1 MFWMWLQVC
10 TVLVIGYVGFVWA
23 LIPTFALLIHRA
35 DSTRLSSLRHQ
46 RHWVILLTLF
56 GMFRIGEASNPGPCA
71 QFEDFG
77 FTLGTFN
84 PTGMR
89 DKAQYFHTHLS
100 YGDVWTMSETHFY
113 GKDVSRF
120 RAQAFEHA
128 ILITNFV
135 SPTKALLGAV

>member
-1 MFWMWLQVC
+1 MLFWTWLLFCMALVPVC
-10 TVLVIGYVGFVWA
+10 VGFVWA
-23 LIPTFALLIHRA
+23 LIPTFALLILPTA
-35 DSTRLSSLRHQ
+35 STRLSRLGHQ
-46 RHWVILLTLF
+46 RHWVILFTLF

-71 QFEDFG
+71 QFEDVG

-100 YGDVWTMSETHFY
+100 YGDVWTMSETHFF

-120 RAQAFEHA
+120 RAGLRACKSDHRFC
-128 ILITNFV
+128 ITDQC
-135 SPTKALLGAV
+135 LLDAV